1 MSISRR
7 EFVVLASSALAMM
20 AAPTLNAQSLR
31 VRREIR
37 TLGATDIA
45 TLKDGV
51 AAMRALPIA
60 DFRSWMYQAGVH
72 GAPAGSGAG
81 VPDAATYWNQCVHSG
96 SHFVSWHRW
105 ELFFIEEIIRLMS
118 NRCEFT
124 LPYWDYIA
132 NGFLPDP
139 LRTPANSSNPLYHAS
154 RSAALNAGT
163 GALSGLNTSALNN
176 TAFNTF
182 SSTLYGNPHSAVH
195 GQIGGDMGSVPT
207 AARDPV
213 FYLHHCNID
222 RYWECWLRMGSGRA
236 NPGSPWPEQ
245 TFAFRSLSGH
255 RQALAGDVGRTADV
269 GYTYDNLPCGRVI
282 DPHILD
288 ALRHLRLI
296 RVPVR
301 PPRPR
306 PEPDPWP
313 WRQVVAF
320 DPIVL
325 TAQPSAVVLPRRE
338 LQRTE
343 LKNALSN
350 ARAAAVAVVLRDIEM
365 STRAREGGFFMEAW
379 FAPRVGAL
387 KSSGLKG
394 ATLIGSFSSFDL
406 SGHEGHAADQG
417 AAATPL
423 APLAFALPDAARRA
437 LLDGDDDSA
446 IVFVRR
452 GLVDRAGKPLP
463 FDERAELFNVRGFGI
478 EIGK

>member
-1 MSISRR
+1 MPISRR
-7 EFVVLASSALAMM
+7 EFVVLASSAVAMM
-20 AAPTLNAQSLR
+20 AAPPLRAQSMR
-31 VRREIR
+31 VRHEIR
-37 TLGATDIA
+37 TLGAADIT
-45 TLKDGV
+45 TLKDGI

-72 GAPAGSGAG
+72 GAPSGSGAG
-81 VPDAATYWNQCVHSG
+81 VPDAATYWNQCIHG
-96 SHFVSWHRW
+96 GPHFLSWHRW

-118 NRCEFT
+118 NHCEFT
-124 LPYWDYIA
+124 LPYWDYLA

-139 LRTPANSSNPLYHAS
+139 LRLPADPGNPLYHAS
-154 RSAALNAGT
+154 RNAALNAGT

-176 TAFNTF
+176 TAFTSF
-182 SSTLYGNPHSAVH
+182 SGTLYGNPHSAVH

-222 RYWECWLRMGSGRA
+222 RYWECWLRMGGGRA

-245 TFAFRSLSGH
+245 TFAFRTLSGH

-296 RVPVR
+296 RVAVR

-313 WRQVVAF
+313 WRPVAAF

-338 LQRTE
+338 LQRTP
-343 LKNALSN
+343 LQDALSS
-350 ARAAAVAVVLRDIEM
+350 ARSAAVAVVLRDIEM
-365 STRAREGGFFMEAW
+365 TKNAREGGFFMEAW
-379 FAPRVGAL
+379 FAPSVRAL
-387 KSSGLKG
+387 DASGLKG

-417 AAATPL
+417 APATPV
-423 APLAFALPDAARRA
+423 APLAFALPDAARRV

-463 FDERAELFNVRGFGI
+463 FDARAELFNVSGFGI
-478 EIGK
+478 AVGK